1 MATPRYEEF
10 NGPKLFYT
18 EQQLRARH
26 RFEDLLTPK
35 MLTPNE
41 TRAAIITDFTGKM
54 EAWAD
59 ERFVDQRLEKLG
71 ESGLVTRE
79 AAQEALELLR
89 SDAFPVPRH
98 WEMLEIVKPKGSR
111 TIDGDD
117 TGAMVQIMLSMVR
130 YLAVR
135 YETTQIH
142 EIREIMIELLDRGLS
157 PSDMSPWVQDVLP
170 LVLELPKAFHTDF
183 LMNAALI
190 RQTKIVKPFYVDKA
204 KNIGVSTLMHVTEE
218 ISNVVTKHFF
228 QIGDQMRLAN
238 CTFQEA
244 YKAMAQHPGN
254 RGIEWRGDWFE
265 VEYRGLYAGS
275 ETFRSVV
282 KQWNSPSGPETFIHR
297 SIGVEVGEDLF
308 MSYIDLYHD
317 FPGLDFGEEIA
328 IQLPNHGWN
337 IFHIAALHGWMRT
350 PACVRMPQHPAV
362 KLANQYCLVIEGV
375 SDPSHAYFTFRYLHR
390 KLQQQLESQRNDA
403 QATQRTLDRLALSLI
418 QQDIGTHRTPLH
430 TAALMHGGNSTIFK
444 ALVALE
450 RSVFS
455 ACSYE
460 PLCLVTRTITFVPT
474 SIALLTPTSFMS

>member
-1 MATPRYEEF
+1 MLGPGISSVLNFILTIRYEEF

-79 AAQEALELLR
+79 AAQEALELLL

-111 TIDGDD
+111 TIDGED

-157 PSDMSPWVQDVLP
+157 ASDMSPWVQDVLP

-183 LMNAALI
+183 IMNAALI

-238 CTFQEA
+238 STFQEA
-244 YKAMAQHPGN
+244 YKAMAQHSGN

-265 VEYRGLYAGS
+265 VEYKGLYAAS

-297 SIGVEVGEDLF
+297 STGVEVGEDVF
-308 MSYIDLYHD
+308 MSYTDVFD
-317 FPGLDFGEEIA
+317 GFPGLDFGEEIA

-350 PACVRMPQHPAV
+350 PA
-362 KLANQYCLVIEGV
+362 
-375 SDPSHAYFTFRYLHR
+375 
-390 KLQQQLESQRNDA
+390 
-403 QATQRTLDRLALSLI
+403 
-418 QQDIGTHRTPLH
+418 
-430 TAALMHGGNSTIFK
+430 
-444 ALVALE
+444 
-450 RSVFS
+450 
-455 ACSYE
+455 
-460 PLCLVTRTITFVPT
+460 
-474 SIALLTPTSFMS
+474 